1 MTGGLAGKRV
11 TVMGLGLFG
20 GGLGVAR
27 WLHEQGAH
35 LRISDRR
42 GADVLADAL
51 EALRPLRD
59 LGRIEVECGQHTP
72 EWFTQADLLVA
83 NAAVP
88 TPWANPLLLAARAA
102 GVPITTEIRL
112 SVEALADRRTIG
124 ITGSAGK
131 STTSA
136 MTREALRASG
146 RRAVLGG
153 NFGGSLLGDPDA
165 AGADWLVL
173 ELSSAQLWW
182 LSDEAADW
190 SGQPRLGWHPTI
202 GALTNLAPN
211 HVDWHGSL
219 AHYLVSKGGIVQRDG
234 GVVTWFGDD
243 DPAAEQTAAQAIGA
257 VTPWWRVPAPD
268 VDLGGLS
275 LAVPGA
281 HMVQNART
289 ALALLDRAAAIDGRA
304 GNRGAAVAAVNAF
317 QGLPHRMQL
326 VGSWRGVACFND
338 SKSTTP
344 AATIRALESFNDLG
358 RVHLIAGGYDKRID
372 LSGIAGLA
380 PSLAGLYAI
389 GQVEAQLTT
398 AGGLRC
404 GDLERAV
411 QAAFER
417 AHPGDSIL
425 LSPACAS
432 TDQYPN
438 FEHRGEH
445 FVRLVRTTAT
455 APSR

>member
-1 MTGGLAGKRV
+1 
-11 TVMGLGLFG
+11 
-20 GGLGVAR
+20 
-27 WLHEQGAH
+27 
-35 LRISDRR
+35 
-42 GADVLADAL
+42 
-51 EALRPLRD
+51 
-59 LGRIEVECGQHTP
+59 
-72 EWFTQADLLVA
+72 
-83 NAAVP
+83 
-88 TPWANPLLLAARAA
+88 
-102 GVPITTEIRL
+102 
-112 SVEALADRRTIG
+112 
-124 ITGSAGK
+124 
-131 STTSA
+131 
-136 MTREALRASG
+136 
-146 RRAVLGG
+146 
-153 NFGGSLLGDPDA
+153 
-165 AGADWLVL
+165 
-173 ELSSAQLWW
+173 
-182 LSDEAADW
+182 
-190 SGQPRLGWHPTI
+190 
-202 GALTNLAPN
+202 
-211 HVDWHGSL
+211 
-219 AHYLVSKGGIVQRDG
+219 
-234 GVVTWFGDD
+234 
-243 DPAAEQTAAQAIGA
+243 
-257 VTPWWRVPAPD
+257 
-268 VDLGGLS
+268 
-275 LAVPGA
+275 
-281 HMVQNART
+281 
-289 ALALLDRAAAIDGRA
+289 
-304 GNRGAAVAAVNAF
+304 
-317 QGLPHRMQL
+317 
-326 VGSWRGVACFND
+326 VACFND